1 MSREYVFVDE
11 WDVDGPIE
19 AVFDALADAG
29 TYPERWK
36 PVQR

>member
-1 MSREYVFVDE
+1 MSREYVFGM
-11 WDVDGPIE
+11 DVDAPIE

-29 TYPERWK
+29 TYPEGWK